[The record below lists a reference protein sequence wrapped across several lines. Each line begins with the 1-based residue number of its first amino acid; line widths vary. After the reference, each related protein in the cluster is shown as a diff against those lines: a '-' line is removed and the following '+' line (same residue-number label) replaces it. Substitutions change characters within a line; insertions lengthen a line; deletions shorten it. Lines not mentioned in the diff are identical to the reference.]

1 MTGALSEKCGLFCG
15 TEPAAVKEVLIV
27 GHLLESLAS
36 FLNICSDTFLCEE
49 LPHLH
54 AHLELQPV
62 VGEPGYCC

>member
-36 FLNICSDTFLCEE
+36 FLNI
-49 LPHLH
+49 
-54 AHLELQPV
+54 LEIRIHSYVRGYHTYMHTSTPV
-62 VGEPGYCC
+62 VVEPGYCC